1 MSSPLNEQ
9 LLDQERQR
17 GYVCR
22 VGKDYCSAS
31 KTSGNVPSG
40 TPGSTTNITHRT
52 TTEIVDGKATT
63 DVYIFRQGT
72 FFGLPIEQGRWIKAA
87 TTTDGGKTYTFSD
100 EKDSKGNPLVGDG
113 VRQSLS
119 GNGSMNQGV
128 KAQINDTLKSGGAQ
142 GLANPPK
149 LTNTQIQETGAVNNN
164 TASNP
169 EESSN
174 GDNKPPISEE
184 EREAFKKENV
194 FKENTRVKY
203 DDVKYP
209 ENLSVD
215 HQDCIKFTILEYLPP
230 GLDSKGRSEQSR
242 IVTLKN
248 NNPTIGE
255 RKSLGTITLPI
266 PAGIN
271 DSNTVDWSDDS
282 IDEVQKIFAD
292 IASSFMQDGA
302 KGATDAA
309 GNTINNMKSGG
320 GADIEQ
326 LLVGRL
332 TDEAVGASGVI
343 QRKFGAIGNPNLELL
358 FNSPSLRDFTFNFRF
373 TPRSAKEATN
383 VKRIIRT
390 FKQSMSVKR
399 SKSSLLLKSPHTFAI
414 SYVTSDKQ
422 HPYLNKF
429 KECALTG
436 CSVNYT
442 PDGTYMTYDGKVEE
456 RSMTAYEMQ
465 LTFKE
470 LEPLF
475 DDEYGVN
482 DFSNVGF

>member
-87 TTTDGGKTYTFSD
+87 TTTDGGKTYTFSN

-128 KAQINDTLKSGGAQ
+128 KAQINATLKSGGAQ

-164 TASNP
+164 TATNP

-184 EREAFKKENV
+184 EFNQENV
-194 FKENTRVKY
+194 FKENTRLNY
-203 DDVKYP
+203 GDVKYP
-209 ENLSVD
+209 LNLSTT

-230 GLDSKGRSEQSR
+230 GLGSKGGGSEQSR
-242 IVTLKN
+242 IVTLDKG
-248 NNPTIGE
+248 NPTIGA
-255 RKSLGTITLPI
+255 RKPLGTVTLPI

-271 DSNTVDWSDDS
+271 DSNTVNWADDAMV
-282 IDEVQKIFAD
+282 ELQKIFAD
-292 IASSFMQDGA
+292 IASSFMQDGV

-309 GNTINNMKSGG
+309 GNAINRGQSDPTAGEQTI
-320 GADIEQ
+320 I
-326 LLVGRL
+326 GRF
-332 TDEAVGASGVI
+332 TNAAVDSASAQ
-343 QRKFGAIGNPNLELL
+343 QRKFGSIENPNLELL
-358 FNSPSLRDFTFNFRF
+358 FDGPNLRDFTFNFRF
-373 TPRSAKEATN
+373 TPRSVPEAKN

-390 FKQSMSVKR
+390 FKQSMSAKR

-442 PDGTYMTYDGKVEE
+442 PDGTYMTYGIGEDINS